1 MSTSAATHRP
11 PLSPLQASLAA
22 ARANLAPGIALQ
34 LFAAALVAA
43 YYFHDATRTALER
56 LASFRDEVGL
66 PFVLVSTALC
76 GAVIPF
82 IVLQLRRATRG
93 RYNFAQMGALT
104 AYWAYKGLE
113 VSVFYALQAR
123 VFGEG
128 RDVATIV
135 TKTAVDQFV
144 YCSLL
149 AAPGTWLAYAWV
161 EHRFDRAYI
170 RNEFRRPG
178 WYVRCVLPY
187 LVATWGVWIPAVAI
201 IYMLPTPL
209 QLPLQNVVVCFFTLL
224 VMVMAK
230 RPNSGS

>member
-1 MSTSAATHRP
+1 MSSAATMIRP
-11 PLSPLQASLAA
+11 PLSPVRASLAA
-22 ARANLAPGIALQ
+22 ARANVIPGIALQ

-43 YYFHDATRTALER
+43 YYFHDATRTALES

-82 IVLQLRRATRG
+82 FVLQLRRATRG
-93 RYNFAQMGALT
+93 RYNFPQMATLT
-104 AYWAYKGLE
+104 VFWAYKGLE

-123 VFGEG
+123 IFGEG
-128 RDVATIV
+128 ADLQTIA
-135 TKTAVDQFV
+135 TKTCVDQFI

-149 AAPGTWLAYAWV
+149 AAPCTWLVYAWV
-161 EHRFDRAYI
+161 EHCFDRAHI
-170 RNEFRRPG
+170 RDEFRRPG

-187 LVATWGVWIPAVAI
+187 LVATWGIWIPAVAI

-230 RPNSGS
+230 RPTATP

>member
-1 MSTSAATHRP
+1 MSTDANQPRQ

-22 ARANLAPGIALQ
+22 ARANLVPGIALQ

-43 YYFHDATRTALER
+43 YYLHEPSRAALEQ
-56 LASFRDEVGL
+56 LVALRDRIGL

-76 GAVIPF
+76 GAVIP
-82 IVLQLRRATRG
+82 IAVLQLRRATRG
-93 RYNFAQMGALT
+93 RYNLAQMGALT

-123 VFGEG
+123 IFGEG
-128 RDVATIV
+128 RDVTTIV

-144 YCSLL
+144 YCTLL

-161 EHRFDRAYI
+161 EHRFDNAHI
-170 RNEFRRPG
+170 RDEFRRPG

-187 LVATWGVWIPAVAI
+187 LVATWGIWIPAVAI
-201 IYMLPTPL
+201 IYLLPTPL
-209 QLPLQNVVVCFFTLL
+209 QVPLQNVVVCFFTLL
-224 VMVMAK
+224 VMFMAK
-230 RPNSGS
+230 RETS